1 MLSANLTSAKRNHL
15 MSLEGIGL
23 IAVLIL
29 AISCNVVA
37 EEGNTG
43 GNNDDHQ
50 PIANESNPED
60 RGGGTAGNSDAR
72 GEKQRGSN
80 PAIRGNPGGEC
91 DHGPTSISAE
101 PEVNLVAHPGTSLH
115 YSTVPQLNLA
125 ARLNRDDTE
134 ACFYSTGEPPVYYT
148 LHIRSVDELRTYGAL
163 AEEGGYDQ
171 FTLDMIKATEIVK
184 AAPTPTPRPCFFEET
199 ILRGKSYLEFVMR
212 PSPCR
217 PGESTGT
224 IRRTIPDGWIVGT
237 EVPCP
242 THASRDARCALASPP
257 PTPTSLPTPTPTP
270 APRMCATEWATLRGP
285 EGELYFEWVPKA
297 RLCEPHEPTGS
308 VKKQDVPEEV
318 FELFGTPHPWER

>member
-15 MSLEGIGL
+15 MSLVGIGF

-72 GEKQRGSN
+72 GEGQWSN

-125 ARLNRDDTE
+125 AELNRRSMSIFRNYD
-134 ACFYSTGEPPVYYT
+134 PVN
-148 LHIRSVDELRTYGAL
+148 
-163 AEEGGYDQ
+163 
-171 FTLDMIKATEIVK
+171 
-184 AAPTPTPRPCFFEET
+184 
-199 ILRGKSYLEFVMR
+199 
-212 PSPCR
+212 
-217 PGESTGT
+217 
-224 IRRTIPDGWIVGT
+224 
-237 EVPCP
+237 
-242 THASRDARCALASPP
+242 
-257 PTPTSLPTPTPTP
+257 
-270 APRMCATEWATLRGP
+270 
-285 EGELYFEWVPKA
+285 
-297 RLCEPHEPTGS
+297 
-308 VKKQDVPEEV
+308 
-318 FELFGTPHPWER
+318 